1 MITVL
6 IPVCVLLGIILCKRI
21 PKIGGNVQAALIL
34 AGVLSLLLGGVFKPS
49 DWCGALVDGVDR
61 LAWVIF
67 LSIFGSIYAET
78 QVRLGTMETVM
89 SALKAKFGKS
99 LRRSFTGFVSS
110 SCSIFSLIV
119 FTAYLEAK
127 SPALCPPI
135 PSATIK
141 RFGRFPTGSFDRMT

>member
-34 AGVLSLLLGGVFKPS
+34 EGVLSLLLGGVFKPS

-89 SALKAKFGKS
+89 SALKAKFGAVI
-99 LRRSFTGFVSS
+99 R
-110 SCSIFSLIV
+110 
-119 FTAYLEAK
+119 
-127 SPALCPPI
+127 
-135 PSATIK
+135 
-141 RFGRFPTGSFDRMT
+141 